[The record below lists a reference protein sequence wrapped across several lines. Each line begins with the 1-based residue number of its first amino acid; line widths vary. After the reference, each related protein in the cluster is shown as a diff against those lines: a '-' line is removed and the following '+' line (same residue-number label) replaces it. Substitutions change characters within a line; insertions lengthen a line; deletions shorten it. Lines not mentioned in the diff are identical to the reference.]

1 MKRVKT
7 PVLALLGLTLTLL
20 YSCKQDNP
28 DGYDVG
34 AGAGNTETYN
44 DRGAGNSGGTT
55 DHPGQNIGSDRDSTS
70 STGQP
75 GKPSNY

>member
-1 MKRVKT
+1 MKTSKKRL
-7 PVLALLGLTLTLL
+7 LAAMFGILLTIS
-20 YSCKQDNP
+20 SCKQDNP

-34 AGAGNTETYN
+34 AGTGNSETYN

-55 DHPGQNIGSDRDSTS
+55 DHPGQNIGSNRDST
-70 STGQP
+70 TVQGEP